1 MPRSLLRNILVASLL
16 MLGIVSC
23 GLLLDRLPPP
33 PPDLPETLRACT
45 QSAYDVQYCLGLV
58 PTVPSM
64 YPRLYYSTPVP

>member
-1 MPRSLLRNILVASLL
+1 MRRRSLRMIIIASMLVLCIA
-16 MLGIVSC
+16 SC

-33 PPDLPETLRACT
+33 ADASERLRMCM

-64 YPRLYYSTPVP
+64 YPRLYYSTPEP